1 MLRLDLLV
9 LLPMLQLHLA
19 ATGCNGTDVKA
30 QQGVLADIVK
40 C

>member
-9 LLPMLQLHLA
+9 LLPMLCLA
-19 ATGCNGTDVKA
+19 ATGWKEADAKA
-30 QQGVLADIVK
+30 QQGVLADMAK